1 MAKNFGALSCEP
13 CKTFFRRNAMKTDIK
28 CQYYDNCIIDE
39 KSRKFCAKCRLEKC
53 LRVGMKRDWMNSA
66 DEIKGKKSDN
76 QRKRHTKSSKT
87 SDPSINTSKNSD
99 PLENQD
105 FFHGLLDDN
114 SFSDI
119 QLNQQIY
126 EIENSL
132 TSDSSKSSNDIQNNE
147 VNSCIPND
155 ELDVRHEIPI
165 DIKDE
170 VMRKAVEFELAVIPI
185 ARPVAEYKCDF
196 NATEIHILREIMQ
209 SIKYIEIR
217 EKGRRVEIKNNVEF
231 VVNFADIFDAEIRRI
246 TKCVKGMNDF
256 QKFDESDQISMIK
269 YGCFEAMYL
278 RSIIHFDHQDKVL
291 VLPTDRNVTL
301 VLKMDFLRNKLKV
314 YDFYEQ
320 YIHKISP
327 IWDSD
332 RLDLKLNVRKC
343 MQQTMAQVVLRK
355 LRTTAHNI

>member
-13 CKTFFRRNAMKTDIK
+13 CKTFFRRNAMKTD
-28 CQYYDNCIIDE
+28 
-39 KSRKFCAKCRLEKC
+39 
-53 LRVGMKRDWMNSA
+53 DWMNSA
-66 DEIKGKKSDN
+66 DDIKDKKSDN
-76 QRKRHTKSSKT
+76 QRNRRTKSTKT
-87 SDPSINTSKNSD
+87 SDPAINTSENSH

-114 SFSDI
+114 NFSDI

-132 TSDSSKSSNDIQNNE
+132 TSNSSKSPNDIQNNE
-147 VNSCIPND
+147 ENSCIPNE

-165 DIKDE
+165 DIRDE

-209 SIKYIEIR
+209 SIKPIELPK
-217 EKGRRVEIKNNVEF
+217 KGRRVEIKNNVEF

-278 RSIIHFDHQDKVL
+278 RSVIHFDHQDKVL
-291 VLPTDRNVTL
+291 ERDVTL

-320 YIHKISP
+320 YIQKIRP

-332 RLDLKLNVRKC
+332 RLICISMFNPDRNGLINRDTIRL
-343 MQQTMAQVVLRK
+343 QQHIYICQY
-355 LRTTAHNI
+355 I